1 MSLSMWLQLL
11 VLILRFLMENI
22 FPAAAGAAVGV
33 VASRTVV
40 ARKAA
45 ELMSANMK
53 AGNAAL
59 FTGSLETYVRDAV
72 KQVQTEAA
80 SLTKKK

>member
-1 MSLSMWLQLL
+1 MTLSMWLQLL
-11 VLILRFLMENI
+11 MIILRFLMEYV
-22 FPAAAGAAVGV
+22 FPAAAGATVGV

-59 FTGSLETYVRDAV
+59 FTGSLETYVREAV
-72 KQVQTEAA
+72 KQVQAEAA
-80 SLTKKK
+80 LRSKKA